1 MMYVYSKHDIHVY
14 IYIYL
19 CLIIPIYIYIR
30 ICIYICVCVLQLLN
44 ETAHDGVERQQQ
56 YTRITKPVWTW
67 IFHYKAKV
75 APKLFTMELTNY
87 QVIWQSATESHQWA
101 LDYFSL
107 QPVRLPEALARPGK
121 HSGAKEQWPQ
131 VDTPG
136 VSVMWSLLVYDELA
150 MKLLRHRQIWSYL
163 AERKGTNTHTNIY
176 IYMNEYIY
184 ILYTCII

>member
-19 CLIIPIYIYIR
+19 SMSNYTYLYIYKNMH
-30 ICIYICVCVLQLLN
+30 IYICVCVLQLLN

-87 QVIWQSATESHQWA
+87 QVI
-101 LDYFSL
+101 
-107 QPVRLPEALARPGK
+107 
-121 HSGAKEQWPQ
+121 
-131 VDTPG
+131 
-136 VSVMWSLLVYDELA
+136 
-150 MKLLRHRQIWSYL
+150 
-163 AERKGTNTHTNIY
+163 
-176 IYMNEYIY
+176 
-184 ILYTCII
+184 

>member
-87 QVIWQSATESHQWA
+87 QVI
-101 LDYFSL
+101 
-107 QPVRLPEALARPGK
+107 
-121 HSGAKEQWPQ
+121 
-131 VDTPG
+131 
-136 VSVMWSLLVYDELA
+136 
-150 MKLLRHRQIWSYL
+150 
-163 AERKGTNTHTNIY
+163 
-176 IYMNEYIY
+176 
-184 ILYTCII
+184 